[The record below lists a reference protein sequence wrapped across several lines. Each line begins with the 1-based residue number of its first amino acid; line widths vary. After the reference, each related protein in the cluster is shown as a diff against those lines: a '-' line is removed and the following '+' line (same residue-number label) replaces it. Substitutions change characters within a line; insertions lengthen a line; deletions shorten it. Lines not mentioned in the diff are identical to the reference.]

1 MTTTTQNH
9 RLGIEVEQ
17 RGRVLLARLHG
28 GPRGEFGPEIAAD
41 LAALVTRAETDEGVG
56 AVVITGTHPER
67 FVAHANLRWLQ
78 EGGAASPSV
87 GPRGAS
93 AVVHTA
99 RATRAV
105 AGVRKLADR
114 TPLSGAMELLD
125 VHETFLRMN
134 RCGAVFIAAL
144 NGSALGIGSE
154 LALACDYRL
163 MADGDHVIG
172 QPEILLG
179 FPPGGGGTQRLVRLV
194 GTHQGLKRMLDGG
207 GLDPEAA
214 AEIGYVDEV
223 VPADELIDRAVALAD
238 RLAQRL
244 KFTVAAVKRSRL
256 HRRLARPRGRAPR
269 RERRVP
275 LDARQPRRAGGDARL
290 HEAHRGDGRPAA
302 VRPTDLRADARSREL
317 RTRRGSLNMT
327 TTKPLNTGSQSTTA
341 TTTSRTAPTRTINVG
356 GTPFAYRELGPRG
369 GVPLVFLHHFTAVL
383 DDWDPRVIDGIAA
396 KRHVI
401 TFDNRGVG
409 ASGGSVPHTIDEMAA
424 DAVAF
429 IRALGHEQV
438 DLLGFSL
445 GGGVAQV
452 ITLEHPELV
461 RRVILAGTG
470 PRGGGGIEKM
480 PLIAGRR
487 VHQGRADAPRP
498 PALPLL
504 QPQRAGQARRDGVH
518 GPSARSAPTDRDKR
532 ISHAGQARPAQG
544 DPRGRPGHAPRPQ
557 QDHPAGLRGQR
568 RQRRHGR
575 QQPLRRA
582 RRAHPQ
588 REARRSTP
596 TPGTAASSS
605 TTSEFVPAVLEFL
618 ESRVTARA

>member
-1 MTTTTQNH
+1 MTTTTQNQ

-17 RGRVLLARLHG
+17 RGRVLIARLHG

-41 LAALVTRAETDEGVG
+41 LEALVTRAETDEDVG

-105 AGVRKLADR
+105 AGVRQLADR

-134 RCGAVFIAAL
+134 RCGAVFVAAL

-163 MADGDHVIG
+163 MAAGDHVIG

-223 VPADELIDRAVALAD
+223 IPADELIDARRRARRPARAATQVHRRRRQAR
-238 RLAQRL
+238 RLL
-244 KFTVAAVKRSRL
+244 
-256 HRRLARPRGRAPR
+256 RRLARPRGRTPR

-275 LDARQPRRAGGDARL
+275 LDARQPRRAGRDARV

-302 VRPTDLRADARSREL
+302 LRPTDL
-317 RTRRGSLNMT
+317 
-327 TTKPLNTGSQSTTA
+327 
-341 TTTSRTAPTRTINVG
+341 
-356 GTPFAYRELGPRG
+356 
-369 GVPLVFLHHFTAVL
+369 
-383 DDWDPRVIDGIAA
+383 
-396 KRHVI
+396 
-401 TFDNRGVG
+401 
-409 ASGGSVPHTIDEMAA
+409 
-424 DAVAF
+424 
-429 IRALGHEQV
+429 
-438 DLLGFSL
+438 
-445 GGGVAQV
+445 
-452 ITLEHPELV
+452 
-461 RRVILAGTG
+461 
-470 PRGGGGIEKM
+470 
-480 PLIAGRR
+480 
-487 VHQGRADAPRP
+487 
-498 PALPLL
+498 
-504 QPQRAGQARRDGVH
+504 
-518 GPSARSAPTDRDKR
+518 
-532 ISHAGQARPAQG
+532 
-544 DPRGRPGHAPRPQ
+544 
-557 QDHPAGLRGQR
+557 
-568 RQRRHGR
+568 
-575 QQPLRRA
+575 
-582 RRAHPQ
+582 
-588 REARRSTP
+588 
-596 TPGTAASSS
+596 
-605 TTSEFVPAVLEFL
+605 
-618 ESRVTARA
+618 